1 MIETMGDFPIKER
14 KARSHNSTSDYYV
27 NEDGSVTR
35 KTLVNDEVISKVSS
49 ASKTKKHIP
58 TNKKSNLKN
67 CHSSSKSQSKLYQIL
82 LIGTILHVFFT
93 IVVLVLIVINTTDT
107 FSGYCE
113 GTVGLFFLSLLIYF
127 IITRPI
133 LNKIVDL
140 FL

>member
-1 MIETMGDFPIKER
+1 MFILNEMIETMGDLPIKER

-67 CHSSSKSQSKLYQIL
+67 VIQ
-82 LIGTILHVFFT
+82 
-93 IVVLVLIVINTTDT
+93 VLNLNRN
-107 FSGYCE
+107 
-113 GTVGLFFLSLLIYF
+113 F
-127 IITRPI
+127 IKFC
-133 LNKIVDL
+133 L
-140 FL
+140 

>member
-1 MIETMGDFPIKER
+1 MIETMGDLSIKER
-14 KARSHNSTSDYYV
+14 EARSHNSTSDYYV

-49 ASKTKKHIP
+49 ASKTKKHVP
-58 TNKKSNLKN
+58 TNKKSKLRNR
-67 CHSSSKSQSKLYQIL
+67 HSSSKSQSNLYLIL
-82 LIGTILHVFFT
+82 LIGTLLHIIFT
-93 IVVLVLIVINTTDT
+93 IVLLVFMVINTTDT
-107 FSGYCE
+107 FGGYCE

>member
-1 MIETMGDFPIKER
+1 MLQKQKNIFQQ
-14 KARSHNSTSDYYV
+14 
-27 NEDGSVTR
+27 TR
-35 KTLVNDEVISKVSS
+35 KVIK
-49 ASKTKKHIP
+49 
-58 TNKKSNLKN
+58 KN